1 MAHRRGRAGI
11 GRMNAGAGAKLK
23 YTKKAEEIKEVSLQS
38 AVSTVKQLEVKLTEF
53 AKTHHKAIQQDPA
66 FRHKFLSM
74 CAPLGVDP
82 LTSKKSFWSFLNM
95 GDFYHELAVK
105 VAEVCYAY
113 KSKNGGIMALKEV
126 RRVLNIRG
134 RTKFKLNA
142 NAKDEKQRKTTSTS
156 TSTSGG
162 SPSPGK
168 YSEDDIIVAIGK
180 LSKLGSGFRT
190 VMVGSTRMVLS
201 VPTELDN
208 DHVQVIQCAQTVFAE
223 RREGISF
230 DQVREMTQ
238 TQTQTQTQQWSDD
251 RVKRALDLLLAEG
264 MAWLDRFNG
273 HEYYWF
279 PSVWKEGMSED
290 TQ

>member
-23 YTKKAEEIKEVSLQS
+23 YTKKAEEIKDVSLQS
-38 AVSTVKQLEVKLTEF
+38 AVSTVKQLEIKLTEF
-53 AKTHHKAIQQDPA
+53 AKTHQKSIQNDPA

-82 LTSKKSFWSFLNM
+82 LTSKKSFWSTFLNM

-113 KSKNGGIMALKEV
+113 KSKNGGIMDIKDV
-126 RRVLNIRG
+126 KRVLNTRG
-134 RTKFKLNA
+134 TRYRLNQNVRTKA
-142 NAKDEKQRKTTSTS
+142 NATGTKSE
-156 TSTSGG
+156 
-162 SPSPGK
+162 K
-168 YSEDDIIVAIGK
+168 YSEDDIIVAISK

-190 VMVGSTRMVLS
+190 VHIGPSLMVMS

-208 DHVQVIQCAQTVFAE
+208 DHVQVIQCAQEVYAQE
-223 RREGISF
+223 RQGISAEKA
-230 DQVREMTQ
+230 REMTK
-238 TQTQTQTQQWSDD
+238 WNGD

-264 MAWLDRFNG
+264 MAWLDRYNG
-273 HEYYWF
+273 EEYYWF
-279 PSVWKEGMSED
+279 PR
-290 TQ
+290 